1 MKIIFDSEKQMEL
14 FLVGME
20 RCPDDFVECQIPD
33 DCGNTSCVE
42 CWKNAIEVEIE
53 KQEDC

>member
-42 CWKNAIEVEIE
+42 CWKNAIEVEI
-53 KQEDC
+53 KKRED